1 MKTPIA
7 KSWRVALI
15 VITDVL
21 VLSIL
26 PAATVPQ
33 IIASTTLLL
42 PLSMG
47 IQSFSTRGWHF
58 DVLDGLMCVPYIFLL
73 GLYLQWTS
81 LINILGNLFIL
92 IVSALGVYAYA
103 NIKQEHPTVTD
114 TRSDQ

>member
-47 IQSFSTRGWHF
+47 IQSFGTR
-58 DVLDGLMCVPYIFLL
+58 
-73 GLYLQWTS
+73 
-81 LINILGNLFIL
+81 
-92 IVSALGVYAYA
+92 
-103 NIKQEHPTVTD
+103 
-114 TRSDQ
+114 